1 MGSTYEIVKIKM
13 NDQFIKQMFNDLKK
27 RKNIN
32 ENKSYTAHLVNNPE
46 LLGKKIGEESSELII
61 DFIKKNKK
69 GAVSESADL
78 IYHLLVLWISIGID
92 PQDVWEELFNRKSRS
107 GFEEK
112 KSRGLK
118 NE

>member
-1 MGSTYEIVKIKM
+1 M
-13 NDQFIKQMFNDLKK
+13 NDQFIEELFQNLKK
-27 RKNIN
+27 RKDTNGI
-32 ENKSYTAHLVNNPE
+32 KSYTAHLVNNSE
-46 LLGKKIGEESSELII
+46 ILAKKIGEESSELII

-92 PQDVWEELFNRKSRS
+92 PYDVWQELSNRKSRS

-112 KSRGLK
+112 KSRSLK
-118 NE
+118 NEQKL